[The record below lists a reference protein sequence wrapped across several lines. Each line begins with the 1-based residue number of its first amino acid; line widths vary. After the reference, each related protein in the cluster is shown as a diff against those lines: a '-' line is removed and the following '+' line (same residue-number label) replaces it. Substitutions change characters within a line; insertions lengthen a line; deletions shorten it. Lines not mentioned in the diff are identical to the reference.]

1 MLFLSLNGK
10 VRQACASLSKE
21 ELNKEDGLDKF
32 VEKLQELH
40 CVFQDQAMYS
50 AYEKFETFQR
60 PETMT
65 ITEYINEF
73 EHLTK
78 SW

>member
-10 VRQACASLSKE
+10 VKQACAPLSKE
-21 ELNKEDGLDKF
+21 KLSKVDRLDKL
-32 VEKLQELH
+32 VKKLRELY
-40 CVFQDQAMYS
+40 CVPQDQSMYS

-65 ITEYINEF
+65 ITEYISEF
-73 EHLTK
+73 EHLN
-78 SW
+78 

>member
-1 MLFLSLNGK
+1 MLLLSLNGK

-21 ELNKEDGLDKF
+21 ELNKEDGLDKL
-32 VEKLQELH
+32 VKKLRESY
-40 CVFQDQAMYS
+40 CVSQGEAMYS

-65 ITEYINEF
+65 IIEYIN
-73 EHLTK
+73 
-78 SW
+78 